1 MNTREPGPAAYLTLL
16 CLWTLLCTLALT
28 LG

>member
-1 MNTREPGPAAYLTLL
+1 MNPREPGPAAYLTLAF
-16 CLWTLLCTLALT
+16 LWTLLCTLALT